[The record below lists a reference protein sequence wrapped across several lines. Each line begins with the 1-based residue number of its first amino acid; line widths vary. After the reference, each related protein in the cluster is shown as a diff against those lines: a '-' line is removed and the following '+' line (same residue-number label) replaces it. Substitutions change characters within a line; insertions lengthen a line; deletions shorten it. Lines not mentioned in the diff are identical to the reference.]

1 MTTIIERTPNRVTVS
16 MSTRRWN
23 RMLQLE
29 ETYKLA
35 RIIKRSM
42 KQVESESAMTPEET
56 IAALRALW
64 KLAEDFRAAYKRLKK
79 RHKSLEAD
87 FERLLA
93 SLLINPLQG
102 VELEGGARKVRLAI
116 SSKGRGKSGGARV
129 IIRIRIMADELQLLY
144 IYDKSDFENIND
156 TYLRDVMKRMDE

>member
-1 MTTIIERTPNRVTVS
+1 MLPNFLFIPLQRILTAITTMTTIIERTPNRVTVS

-56 IAALRALW
+56 IAALRAL
-64 KLAEDFRAAYKRLKK
+64 
-79 RHKSLEAD
+79 
-87 FERLLA
+87 
-93 SLLINPLQG
+93 
-102 VELEGGARKVRLAI
+102 
-116 SSKGRGKSGGARV
+116 
-129 IIRIRIMADELQLLY
+129 
-144 IYDKSDFENIND
+144 
-156 TYLRDVMKRMDE
+156 